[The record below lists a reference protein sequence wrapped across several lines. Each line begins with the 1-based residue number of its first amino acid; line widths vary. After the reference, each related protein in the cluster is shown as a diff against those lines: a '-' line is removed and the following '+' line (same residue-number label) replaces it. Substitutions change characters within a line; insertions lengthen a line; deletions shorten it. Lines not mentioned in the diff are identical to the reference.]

1 MPEPLN
7 APESPAMSHAAPS
20 VVSAIEVRE
29 RRRQASAIAAYVWP
43 SACER
48 CVPVVRLVSEAYF
61 LTISEAAHERGC
73 PNHPTKR
80 IQSLSKESTTKW

>member
-7 APESPAMSHAAPS
+7 APESLAMSRTAPS
-20 VVSAIEVRE
+20 VISAVKACE
-29 RRRQASAIAAYVWP
+29 RRRQAAAVAAYVWP
-43 SACER
+43 SDCDR

-73 PNHPTKR
+73 PNHPSKH
-80 IQSLSKESTTKW
+80 IHSLSKESAW